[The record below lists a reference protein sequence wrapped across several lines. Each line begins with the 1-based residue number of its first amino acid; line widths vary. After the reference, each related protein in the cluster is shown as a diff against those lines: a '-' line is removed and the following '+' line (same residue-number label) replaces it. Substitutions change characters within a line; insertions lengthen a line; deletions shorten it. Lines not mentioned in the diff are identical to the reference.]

1 MVQSN
6 LSLQQP
12 LVHLRVNMAS
22 VNPILY
28 QNAEGDITLI
38 DIPKSI
44 AAAQGD
50 RSDVLL
56 SSAPLEAPIVPKEDY
71 RPKTQKAKAKRCPDA
86 DNMQLVEQTGRLS
99 VSKQDGVFKATPHQT
114 VDPSKLD
121 FQSLHLDDVRYKF
134 LVEHALSQIRT
145 QVSGP
150 WCAQRKLISQ
160 TPLHGE
166 EEAMDVDRI
175 SEKELESRMREW
187 ASWSERKG
195 EDTAFNLQQMMASL
209 GATYEAAGPAV
220 GAQKWSVSYQTA
232 REPASDTQVAATAS
246 HEAQTE
252 PWTCTFHNPNCQ
264 SLELTITERT
274 PQSAPP
280 GPEYRFTVPP
290 RSTLFLSD
298 STASDAFRT
307 SFRELTDE
315 FTLPRHFDLVLLD
328 PPWPNRSAKRKGA
341 YEQVGGMPYLKKMLL
356 NMDIDSYLEHGA
368 LVGVWITNKE
378 ALRAHVLGPGGLFE
392 TWNVGLVEEWVWV
405 KTTTKGEPMFD
416 IDGSMRKP
424 YEILL
429 LGRAAPNSWTT
440 MTHAP
445 NIKRRVIAA
454 VPDIHSRKPCL
465 KGLLEPYLLD
475 PTDYSALEVFSRYL
489 VSGWTSWGN
498 EVLKYNWH
506 GYWAPA

>member
-1 MVQSN
+1 MELNMV
-6 LSLQQP
+6 P
-12 LVHLRVNMAS
+12 

-56 SSAPLEAPIVPKEDY
+56 STAPLEAPIVPKEDY
-71 RPKTQKAKAKRCPDA
+71 RPKTKKAKTKSLDA
-86 DNMQLVEQTGRLS
+86 DSTLAEQTELLR
-99 VSKQDGVFKATPHQT
+99 VSKQDGGLETTSPQT
-114 VDPSKLD
+114 ADPFNLD
-121 FQSLHLDDVRYKF
+121 FQSLHIDDVRYKF

-145 QVSGP
+145 KVSGS
-150 WCAQRKLISQ
+150 WCAQRKLMSQ
-160 TPLHGE
+160 RPSHGE
-166 EEAMDVDRI
+166 EEAMDVDQI

-195 EDTAFNLQQMMASL
+195 NDTAFNLQQMMASL
-209 GATYEAAGPAV
+209 GATSEAAGPAV
-220 GAQKWSVSYQTA
+220 GAHKWVVSYQPA
-232 REPASDTQVAATAS
+232 RESASGTQAAETAS
-246 HEAQTE
+246 GEAQTE
-252 PWTCTFHNPNCQ
+252 PWTCTFHNPNRQ
-264 SLELTITERT
+264 SLELTITEPT
-274 PQSAPP
+274 PQSTLP
-280 GPEYRFTVPP
+280 GQEYRFTVPP

-315 FTLPRHFDLVLLD
+315 FILPRHFDLVLLD

-341 YEQVGGMPYLKKMLL
+341 YEQVGGMPYLKKLL
-356 NMDIDSYLEHGA
+356 LSMDIDSYLEHNA

-392 TWNVGLVEEWVWV
+392 MWNVGLVEEWVWI

-416 IDGSMRKP
+416 IDSAMRKP

-440 MTHAP
+440 MAHAP

-465 KGLLEPYLLD
+465 KTLLEPYLLD
-475 PTDYSALEVFSRYL
+475 PTDYSALEIFSRYL

-506 GYWAPA
+506 GYWASA